1 MKASIEKQQIKVPI
15 EIFLEVCKMI
25 RTGNLTNK
33 IIGTNESLG
42 EVILD
47 ISITKG
53 NKIQISA
60 FQNICEVVNEW
71 NEQRYGDESP
81 DEIALD

>member
-15 EIFLEVCKMI
+15 EIFLDACKMI
-25 RTGNLTNK
+25 RTGNLANK

-53 NKIQISA
+53 NKIQTSA